1 MAAYEA
7 WLTLARSAL
16 WFVRVRAGQELSFH
30 AGQREVDAVL
40 LQLLTGPGNTA
51 VVARTADA
59 LLRSR
64 SRAALRVFASAW
76 TMAGPPQAAQL
87 SAALGGAL
95 REAARVPEEARR
107 FTADVRR
114 LLTDEDERVRR
125 GAALL
130 VDRVT
135 AALPQ

>member
-1 MAAYEA
+1 MTAYEA
-7 WLTLARSAL
+7 WLAPARSAL

-40 LQLLTGPGNTA
+40 HQLLVAPGHTA
-51 VVARTADA
+51 VAARTADA

-64 SRAALRVFASAW
+64 DRAALRVFVSAW
-76 TMAGPPQAAQL
+76 SVAEPSRVDLL
-87 SAALGGAL
+87 SAALSGAL
-95 REAARVPEEARR
+95 HEASLVAEESRR
-107 FTADVRR
+107 LTADVRQ
-114 LLTDEDERVRR
+114 LLTDDDERVRR